1 MVWKNVQCRLRG
13 ILLVSSAFSFS
24 FFAVPRG
31 GFQQESA
38 AAGSGTIRGKI
49 SVFRS
54 DDVTNDLM
62 RERALNRYE
71 TGSENLKPAEPYRLS
86 EKAVVYLESVP
97 GTYDPPKE
105 HARLDQRDLL
115 FRPLVLP
122 VLAGTTVDFPND
134 DPLYHNVFSISGPK
148 EFDLGRYPKGQKKS
162 VLFDRAGIVS
172 VFCEIHSYMFSTIL
186 VLQNPFFATPDDDG
200 AYVISNIPAGTY
212 KMNFW
217 FGRKKVE
224 SRTVTIRNNE
234 TTTVNFLY

>member
-1 MVWKNVQCRLRG
+1 MTTKNFRFSLSE
-13 ILLVSSAFSFS
+13 ILLAVVVFGFSFLS
-24 FFAVPRG
+24 A
-31 GFQQESA
+31 QEQS
-38 AAGSGTIRGKI
+38 AGSGTIRGKI

-54 DDVTNDLM
+54 DDVTTDLM
-62 RERALNRYE
+62 HERALNRYE

-97 GTYDPPKE
+97 GTYDAPDA

-122 VLAGTTVDFPND
+122 VLVGTTVDFPND

-162 VLFDRAGIVS
+162 VVFDHAGIVS

-200 AYVISNIPAGTY
+200 SYVIANVPAGTY

-217 FGRKKVE
+217 YGRKNVAT
-224 SRTVTIRNNE
+224 RTVFVRNGE
-234 TTTVNFLY
+234 TTTADFSY

>member
-1 MVWKNVQCRLRG
+1 MTRYRFSVRRIVVVFTLLNVS
-13 ILLVSSAFSFS
+13 V
-24 FFAVPRG
+24 AVA
-31 GFQQESA
+31 QEQTA
-38 AAGSGTIRGKI
+38 SGTLRGKI
-49 SVFRS
+49 SISRS

-62 RERALNRYE
+62 HERALNRYE
-71 TGSENLKPAEPYRLS
+71 SGPGNLKPIEPYHLS

-97 GTYDPPKE
+97 GKYAAPKE

-122 VLAGTTVDFPND
+122 ILVGSTVDFPND

-162 VLFDRAGIVS
+162 VLFDRTGIVS

-200 AYVISNIPAGTY
+200 VYSISNVPAGTY
-212 KMNFW
+212 TMNFW
-217 FGRKKVE
+217 YGRKIVE
-224 SRTVTIRNNE
+224 SKTVTIRNNE
-234 TTTVNFLY
+234 TTTVNFSY

>member
-1 MVWKNVQCRLRG
+1 MTTKNFWTPLG
-13 ILLVSSAFSFS
+13 EILFAALFSVSFLSA
-24 FFAVPRG
+24 
-31 GFQQESA
+31 QEQSA
-38 AAGSGTIRGKI
+38 ANGTIRGKI

-54 DDVTNDLM
+54 DDVTTDLM
-62 RERALNRYE
+62 HERALNRYE
-71 TGSENLKPAEPYRLS
+71 TGSESLKPAEPYRLY

-97 GTYDPPKE
+97 GKYDAPVD

-122 VLAGTTVDFPND
+122 VLVGTTVDFPND

-162 VLFDRAGIVS
+162 VVFDRTGIVS

-200 AYVISNIPAGTY
+200 TYAIPNVPTGTY

-217 FGRKKVE
+217 YGRKSVE
-224 SRTVTIRNNE
+224 TRTITVRNGE
-234 TTTVNFLY
+234 TTTVNFSY